1 MRKKRK
7 SNIYKSLSVSGNSIL
22 NYEVLIQNFVLK
34 RNFILMLLCFYGRP
48 INNAEKAGKSVTV
61 VDIPSNKEVVI
72 RERPHDKFT
81 KKFTFDKVFGPH
93 SKQVRLSIS
102 I

>member
-1 MRKKRK
+1 M
-7 SNIYKSLSVSGNSIL
+7 
-22 NYEVLIQNFVLK
+22 
-34 RNFILMLLCFYGRP
+34 FYGRP
-48 INNAEKAGKSVTV
+48 INNAEKVGKSVTV